1 MRTIQVFLV
10 DLVITIRRWKCM
22 AWFFNA
28 CLQKFFPVCRRRGNR
43 YTNIDVFEDG
53 FDSTEWT
60 MSLSRMIP
68 GKSSTFRQKTKI
80 NRNVVA
86 VDISELEI
94 EIPSLERTPK
104 NSPRPSIDKTSVES
118 PDPAKE

>member
-1 MRTIQVFLV
+1 MRAVKILS
-10 DLVITIRRWKCM
+10 IC
-22 AWFFNA
+22 
-28 CLQKFFPVCRRRGNR
+28 CRRANR

-53 FDSTEWT
+53 FDAT
-60 MSLSRMIP
+60 MDDASQPHNSL
-68 GKSSTFRQKTKI
+68 GKLSSVKQKNRI

-104 NSPRPSIDKTSVES
+104 NS
-118 PDPAKE
+118 

>member
-1 MRTIQVFLV
+1 MVFQCVPSKILS
-10 DLVITIRRWKCM
+10 I
-22 AWFFNA
+22 
-28 CLQKFFPVCRRRGNR
+28 CRRRGNR
-43 YTNIDVFEDG
+43 YTNIDVSEDG
-53 FDSTEWT
+53 FDSTEDDV
-60 MSLSRMIP
+60 SQPHDSP

-104 NSPRPSIDKTSVES
+104 NSPRSSIENISRIIGPDKRVMVYI
-118 PDPAKE
+118 D